1 MARPTVIPEW
11 ATAITPAT
19 PSSGSLQSGAV
30 AGQAANPDDANWT
43 WKYTSQWATYLS
55 ELSSATGILDGAS
68 QLGSDSIAT
77 TSVLGVSVALTGGE
91 ITAEKVT
98 LSLSDGSAILSQAG
112 GTGAIL
118 GWDDAIGVAGYYGL
132 VVTSGTV
139 TDALRYAYTH
149 SGLTS
154 SKLTIEYQ
162 LTDGPGG
169 WTALTGGSEDVYLSY
184 DLAGGGGVLYHKPTA
199 SSGTIFLYY
208 RDLSWILGRNPEA
221 TAASTAVHEIVSLSG
236 GYDATNG
243 AGSSILV
250 QMCAEARSTGAIT
263 VLLTLPSS
271 GTGHTGGPATD
282 TDTLASPHAVD
293 LSANRY
299 YLRVQVVS
307 AGSAGYVKAEDL
319 KLSIYKSAVE

>member
-19 PSSGSLQSGAV
+19 PSAGSLQSGAV

-43 WKYTSQWATYLS
+43 WKYTSQWSTYLS
-55 ELSSATGILDGAS
+55 ELSSATGILDGAT
-68 QLGSDSIAT
+68 QLGSDAAS
-77 TSVLGVSVALTGGE
+77 TSVLGSTVAIVGGSV
-91 ITAEKVT
+91 TAEKVT
-98 LSLSDGSAILSQAG
+98 ISTTDGAWTLSQAG

-118 GWDDAIGVAGYYGL
+118 AWDDAIGV
-132 VVTSGTV
+132 TSLFGVAATAGTV
-139 TDALRYAYTH
+139 TDALRFAYTH
-149 SGLTS
+149 SGLTATP
-154 SKLTIEYQ
+154 LTIEYQ

-169 WTALTGGSEDVYLSY
+169 WTALTGGSQDIYLSY
-184 DLAGGGGVLYHKPTA
+184 DLAGGGGVLYHYDNS

-221 TAASTAVHEIVSLSG
+221 TAASTAVHEIVSIAG

-243 AGSSILV
+243 AGGSILV

-263 VLLTLPSS
+263 VLLTLPST

-282 TDTLASPHAVD
+282 TDSLASPHAVD

-299 YLRVQVVS
+299 YLRVQVVG
-307 AGSAGYVKAEDL
+307 AGTAGYVKAEDL
-319 KLSIYKSAVE
+319 KLTIRKSAVE